1 MGDFFKASINTESD
15 IQFRKSLSDDVCGI
29 IDGEFGKFA
38 DRNGLVCDYETFAF
52 TAAENGKVVG
62 IIRGHSYYE
71 EVHIGDLIVLEKY
84 RGKGIGTRLLK
95 AAESFFAD
103 KSFDI
108 ITLST
113 YEFQAPEFYRKHG
126 YEIEFVREN
135 KKNPKLTKYFLIK
148 HIGR

>member
-1 MGDFFKASINTESD
+1 M
-15 IQFRKSLSDDVCGI
+15 
-29 IDGEFGKFA
+29 
-38 DRNGLVCDYETFAF
+38 
-52 TAAENGKVVG
+52 
-62 IIRGHSYYE
+62 
-71 EVHIGDLIVLEKY
+71 LEKY